1 MVDQSFVDSGSAG
14 PVTASC
20 HMRSALTTHI
30 LEGAEAEE
38 RAMDEVGLRLQLER
52 VHTDCFGWAMA
63 CCGRNRDDAEEVL
76 QTVYLTVLDG
86 RARYDGR
93 SSFRTWLF
101 GVIRRTAASERRKAW
116 LRGLLLNRE
125 AGSLKPEAPAPPDAE
140 VERDSRSHSLRHAL
154 AHLSARQREVL
165 QLVFYHDL
173 TVDESAAVMGVTTGS
188 ARTHYARGKLRL
200 AVLLSDAGEV

>member
-1 MVDQSFVDSGSAG
+1 
-14 PVTASC
+14 
-20 HMRSALTTHI
+20 
-30 LEGAEAEE
+30 
-38 RAMDEVGLRLQLER
+38 MDEVELRRELER
-52 VHTDCFGWAMA
+52 AHADCFGWAMA

-93 SSFRTWLF
+93 STFRTWLF

-116 LRGLLLNRE
+116 LRGLLLKRE
-125 AGSLKPEAPAPPDAE
+125 ADGMKPEAPAPPDAV

-154 AHLSARQREVL
+154 AQLAARQREVL

-173 TVDESAAVMGVTTGS
+173 TVDEAAAVMGVSVGS
-188 ARTHYARGKLRL
+188 ARTHYARGKARL
-200 AVLLSDAGEV
+200 ATHLGDVREL